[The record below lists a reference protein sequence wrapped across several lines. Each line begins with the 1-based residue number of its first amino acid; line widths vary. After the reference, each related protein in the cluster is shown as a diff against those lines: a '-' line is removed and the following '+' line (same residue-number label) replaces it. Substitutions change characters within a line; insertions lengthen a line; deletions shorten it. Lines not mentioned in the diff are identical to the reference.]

1 MRIYNVFVWALT
13 FVLYVLIAQVSHA
26 TTLNAD
32 ALYLRPGSLGTCSKA
47 GTIKTDSGASNVT
60 KVCDGTTWR
69 QLVRTDATEVLTNKD
84 IDGGTAAN
92 TSRITIPK
100 DTKANLDA
108 LNRKSGTVV
117 YGTDTEVLYI
127 DNGTSLIPI
136 GAGSGSATDWG
147 YVENGGVEID
157 ATGWSVSGGTGART
171 TTAAQVLKGEGAY
184 AWDPS
189 AGSQTITLP
198 SFTIPAG
205 GLGNCEARVWVKG
218 GGTADI
224 TFVVKTGSTS
234 VSQPLTVSSALAS
247 WGPLSF
253 NFVCTAGSATA
264 YFIEGTSAGNAAEI
278 YFDEYYGGEA
288 TNIGTAAQAS
298 EYGTATTAL
307 TAGCNW
313 STTSTSLAAYA
324 ADADCPTPTV
334 TGQASAP
341 GTKIPGV
348 TFSSLPPGDYLVMAS
363 GYFGPNN
370 STTVSQQRFVISDG
384 TTQSGQAT
392 AGVTSSGIF
401 TSGSNIV
408 ARFSYSTAGAKTF
421 QIFGVTTSASN
432 AADIVNSSPTSATP
446 FKIQVY
452 RFPTASE
459 QVFKVGAPGLE
470 WTAFTPTG
478 SWVANTTYTGR
489 YQCDG
494 GNLSVQY
501 DLALSGAPTSASLTL
516 NLPSGFTIDTA
527 KLASGTSTN
536 GTLLGSTT
544 RYLDTGLNV
553 FPGIVNY
560 ESTTSVRAKLQTVTG
575 SNISSAADLNQASP
589 VTWGAGDVMS
599 VFFTVPVTADSP
611 CPRAPMPLLKNAVTT
626 ASEGVERIARV
637 KVQNSCTTSPCTIRN
652 SVGVSSVTRTTT
664 GDYTVNFSP
673 AFSSEPTCV
682 CTFPE
687 GNTAYV
693 CRGRT
698 IESTTTWAFYTGF
711 ASNTSGGLTAADY
724 GFNVICIGPN

>member
-47 GTIKTDSGASNVT
+47 GTVKTDSGASNVT

-147 YVENGGVEID
+147 YVENGGVEVD

-171 TTAAQVLKGEGAY
+171 TTAGEVLKGEGAY
-184 AWDPS
+184 AWDAS

-205 GLGNCEARVWVKG
+205 GLGNCEARVWAKG

-253 NFVCTAGSATA
+253 NFVCTAGSATS

-288 TNIGTAAQAS
+288 TNIGSAAQAEVVVRAYRNGTQTISTAAQTKIQFNA
-298 EYGTATTAL
+298 ETFDAYGEFDPTTDYRFTAQRAGRYEISSQIFVTLNTDAETNLVTAKNGTQVCLSTATNYSSAN
-307 TAGCNW
+307 GRPQSNCVMD
-313 STTSTSLAAYA
+313 LA
-324 ADADCPTPTV
+324 V
-334 TGQASAP
+334 
-341 GTKIPGV
+341 
-348 TFSSLPPGDYLVMAS
+348 GDYVEIFKAA
-363 GYFGPNN
+363 
-370 STTVSQQRFVISDG
+370 G
-384 TTQSGQAT
+384 TDTAT
-392 AGVTSSGIF
+392 EIVGGSAF
-401 TSGSNIV
+401 T
-408 ARFSYSTAGAKTF
+408 YL
-421 QIFGVTTSASN
+421 QIT
-432 AADIVNSSPTSATP
+432 
-446 FKIQVY
+446 

-459 QVFKVGAPGLE
+459 QVFKVGAPGLD

-478 SWVANTTYTGR
+478 SWSTNTTYTGK
-489 YQCDG
+489 YQCNG
-494 GNLSVQY
+494 GNLSVQGNI
-501 DLALSGAPTSASLTL
+501 ALTGAPTSAPLTI

-527 KLASGTSTN
+527 VSGSIIAAAYRTVPSFSSSILDAGTEIYNGLITYNSATAVQVSTSNVAGTYPTSSAQVSATVPFTFTN
-536 GTLLGSTT
+536 GDSLT
-544 RYLDTGLNV
+544 
-553 FPGIVNY
+553 FNY
-560 ESTTSVRAKLQTVTG
+560 
-575 SNISSAADLNQASP
+575 
-589 VTWGAGDVMS
+589 
-599 VFFTVPVTADSP
+599 TVPVTADSP

-626 ASEGVERIARV
+626 PSSGVQKIVTAKTV
-637 KVQNSCTTSPCTIRN
+637 VNCSSSPCTVAAGNTPGLAITRTSTGLYVVTWPAGTFSGDTVCN
-652 SVGVSSVTRTTT
+652 ASCHDQNNDTTQGCAASVSSTSSLAQILTKRT
-664 GDYTVNFSP
+664 
-673 AFSSEPTCV
+673 E
-682 CTFPE
+682 
-687 GNTAYV
+687 NTLLDHALS
-693 CRGRT
+693 
-698 IESTTTWAFYTGF
+698 I
-711 ASNTSGGLTAADY
+711 
-724 GFNVICIGPN
+724 ICMGPN